1 MGSLARNLLSNMADV
16 VHPVIIDNGSHTCKA
31 GFGGDP
37 EPRIVIPS
45 EVGYPNVPGE
55 MIGNELKDY
64 YKKKDFDYKIVLALK
79 HSIERGVIT
88 NWDEMEKI
96 WQYIFHK
103 LEVAPEENSILL
115 TEAVHNSKVNREKMA
130 EIMFEKFNAHTLCIT
145 NQASLSLFAS
155 GRNTG
160 MSVNVG
166 HGITQIVPVY
176 DGSIKRDA
184 AVQWDFGGVDMTDY
198 LTSMLTE
205 RGYSFDSPSQTETV
219 RNIKE
224 KCCYVALDFEQEMQ
238 TAASE
243 KYKLPDKRAITIGN
257 ERFQTPELLFQP
269 GLIDK
274 GSDGI
279 HKLIYNSIIK
289 CDRDIKKDMFA
300 NIVLSGGSIMF
311 RGFEERMKKEISSIT
326 PDSTRIKVVRPTGW
340 WPGDAELTSLLTSND
355 LSISKEEYDE
365 QGTRK

>member
-1 MGSLARNLLSNMADV
+1 MLLGRNDVLGSRGPPRLPLNCGVLVVAKKLNFSLMNSQNHRPKLRSLARNLLSNMADV

-64 YKKKDFDYKIVLALK
+64 YNKKDFDYKIVLALK

-115 TEAVHNSKVNREKMA
+115 TEAVHNSS
-130 EIMFEKFNAHTLCIT
+130 H
-145 NQASLSLFAS
+145 
-155 GRNTG
+155 
-160 MSVNVG
+160 
-166 HGITQIVPVY
+166 
-176 DGSIKRDA
+176 
-184 AVQWDFGGVDMTDY
+184 
-198 LTSMLTE
+198 
-205 RGYSFDSPSQTETV
+205 SQTETV

-243 KYKLPDKRAITIGN
+243 KYRLPDKQAITIGN
-257 ERFQTPELLFQP
+257 ERFRTPEVMFQP
-269 GLIDK
+269 SLIGK
-274 GSDGI
+274 ESDGI

-289 CDRDIKKDMFA
+289 CDRDIRKDMFA
-300 NIVLSGGSIMF
+300 NIVLSGGSTTF
-311 RGFEERMKKEISSIT
+311 KGFEERMKKEISSIT
-326 PDSTRIKVVRPTGW
+326 ADSTRIEVVHPRGW

-355 LSISKEEYDE
+355 LSISKEEYYE
-365 QGTRK
+365 QGTQK